1 MAGEGEESASET
13 GVVRASGTKAV
24 GRAEEYG
31 EVGTRVA
38 TVLNAAEDAAEQ
50 IRADAT
56 RTADDIR
63 RRAENEARAYA
74 TRRRQEAD
82 EEARRVVAEAQAQ
95 AHAIR
100 QSAHAEARGI
110 EDAAVREQEQFRAQ
124 TVALEKRVEQA
135 LDGLRGVTAELQD
148 VVLDAVPG
156 SGPAA
161 PAEPQSEAALPAEAP
176 RPVEPAER
184 PRRRI
189 PLGFSAR
196 RAKAAEDER
205 APATAFARG
214 DEEQRPAIYDALR
227 QSVEK
232 VGDRWVA
239 REGDPSER
247 EGDGL
252 PSGDP
257 AADDPA
263 SRDDLYERAKR
274 LDIRGRGK
282 MSKEELAGAVAAA
295 EAARPHSP

>member
-1 MAGEGEESASET
+1 MAGEGQERATET
-13 GVVRASGTKAV
+13 GVVRASGTKVV
-24 GRAEEYG
+24 GRADEYG

-56 RTADDIR
+56 RAAEDIR

-74 TRRRQEAD
+74 TRRRQEAE
-82 EEARRVVAEAQAQ
+82 EEAHRVIAEAQAQ

-100 QSAHAEARGI
+100 QAAHAEARGI
-110 EDAAVREQEQFRAQ
+110 EEAAVREQERFRAQ
-124 TVALEKRVEQA
+124 TVALEKRVEHA

-161 PAEPQSEAALPAEAP
+161 PAEPQVAAAPDETP
-176 RPVEPAER
+176 RPAEPAER

-196 RAKAAEDER
+196 RAKGAEDER
-205 APATAFARG
+205 APATAFAPG
-214 DEEQRPAIYDALR
+214 DEEQRPPIYDALR
-227 QSVEK
+227 QSVQK

-239 REGDPSER
+239 KEGDPSEP

-252 PSGDP
+252 SSGDL

-263 SRDDLYERAKR
+263 SREDLYERAKR

-282 MSKEELAGAVAAA
+282 MSKQELAAAVAAA